1 MRSSDW
7 SSDVCASDLGNS
19 QATIDSIR
27 EDLTRYTKS
36 TLATYDFRFSKGE
49 FVELPGGWLGF
60 AAGIE
65 ARRETQPDDR
75 DPRIDGTI
83 TYTDPLTGNV
93 QGDFVNSALN
103 PDTSRSEERRHG
115 KECVST
121 LRLRWSQ
128 EH

>member
-1 MRSSDW
+1 MTKLMESLALSTPDAYNIFGT
-7 SSDVCASDLGNS
+7 SVNS

-75 DPRIDGTI
+75 DPRKNGRAQCRERECQQEKVSVVAVASKT
-83 TYTDPLTGNV
+83 
-93 QGDFVNSALN
+93 QS
-103 PDTSRSEERRHG
+103 SRSTIYIN
-115 KECVST
+115 K
-121 LRLRWSQ
+121 
-128 EH
+128 